1 LTTRAVLCFLLRDG
15 EVLLIRKKR
24 GFGAG
29 KINGVGGRIEP
40 GEMPEEAAVR
50 EVFEEVG
57 VRVRS
62 LEPVGALEF
71 YSIDSKP
78 DWLVYVF
85 ISRDFEGEPRE
96 SEEAAPR
103 WYKLSDLPFSEMWE
117 DDRVWLLHALSGKR
131 FQGRFWFDREYSR
144 LLKWEI
150 SVHQLSAPS

>member
-1 LTTRAVLCFLLRDG
+1 MPMGYMERL
-15 EVLLIRKKR
+15 EKVLL
-24 GFGAG
+24 
-29 KINGVGGRIEP
+29 
-40 GEMPEEAAVR
+40 
-50 EVFEEVG
+50 
-57 VRVRS
+57 S
-62 LEPVGALEF
+62 LFL
-71 YSIDSKP
+71 
-78 DWLVYVF
+78 
-85 ISRDFEGEPRE
+85 SRDFEGEPRE